1 MNNERLR
8 KFQIF
13 ADLTNDELG
22 QFHDSL
28 KKVEIKMIMK
38 QFVGRK
44 ESRNGKRA
52 TIYYGR

>member
-28 KKVEIKMIMK
+28 KKVEMEKGQ
-38 QFVGRK
+38 QFITEG
-44 ESRNGKRA
+44 EEG
-52 TIYYGR
+52 